1 VLEVHPRPG
10 RPDPRRDEVAGTEAE
25 REQGVLV
32 TPEDPAEQSDKGV
45 IVDEGP
51 DGSDEL
57 DELEDWA
64 EEDPDEPLTVVPEGL
79 EIDPDE

>member
-1 VLEVHPRPG
+1 VLEVHPRQG
-10 RPDPRRDEVAGTEAE
+10 RPDTRRDEVAGTEAE

-32 TPEDPAEQSDKGV
+32 TPEDPAEQPDEGV

-51 DGSDEL
+51 AGP

-64 EEDPDEPLTVVPEGL
+64 EEDPDEPLTVVPDGV
-79 EIDPDE
+79 EIDPGE